1 MAILPIVKYPE
12 KSLVKPSHPVEN
24 IDEAIETLIEDMGET
39 MFDEPGVGLAAPQV
53 GKNIR
58 LIVYDPDAGTKD
70 KDKEDSGK
78 RFRPLINPEIIHAE
92 GSIVSEDEA
101 CLSVPDYSADV
112 KRYSKVTVQ
121 ALNRDGKQV
130 TFDAEGIQAVI
141 MQHEIDHL
149 DGILF
154 IDRISSLKRNM
165 YKKKMAKQAK
175 ANAKG

>member
-1 MAILPIVKYPE
+1 MAVLSIVTYPE
-12 KSLVKPSHPVEN
+12 RSLLKPSVPVEK
-24 IDEAIETLIEDMGET
+24 IDETIHALIEDMGET
-39 MFDEPGVGLAAPQV
+39 MADAPGVGLAAPQV
-53 GKNIR
+53 GENIR
-58 LIVYDPDAGTKD
+58 LIVYDPSAGTKE
-70 KDKEDSGK
+70 KEEDSGK
-78 RFRPLINPEIIHAE
+78 RFTPLVNPEIIHAE

-112 KRYSKVTVQ
+112 KRYSRVTVT
-121 ALNRDGKQV
+121 AMNREGKQI

-175 ANAKG
+175 ADAKG